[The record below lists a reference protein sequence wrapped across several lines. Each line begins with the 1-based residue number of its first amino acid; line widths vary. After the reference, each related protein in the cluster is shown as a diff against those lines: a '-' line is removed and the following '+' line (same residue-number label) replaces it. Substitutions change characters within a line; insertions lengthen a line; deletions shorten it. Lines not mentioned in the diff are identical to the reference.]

1 MIYVSNFHKAISRV
15 KGKYLGRRKQFWK
28 DCSPSIH
35 LEVSVDKMKKCILS
49 ERRFLGRAVVVRQFS
64 VKRLCLNKDYSSW
77 SEDLGRY

>member
-1 MIYVSNFHKAISRV
+1 MLAIST
-15 KGKYLGRRKQFWK
+15 KQFPGSRANIWEGENSFGK
-28 DCSPSIH
+28 TAVLQYI
-35 LEVSVDKMKKCILS
+35 LEVSMDKMKKCILS